1 MTTRPNLQ
9 AQESLMIDERAFASV
24 EWVLLIGG
32 VILPMAALIYSV
44 MNALSRYYSLTSWI
58 VSLPFP

>member
-1 MTTRPNLQ
+1 MT
-9 AQESLMIDERAFASV
+9 DERAFASV